1 MALAGIDVSEYQGE
15 IDWQT
20 VADSGVSFCF
30 VKCTEGAQSSDPMF
44 ATNWAAMKSVGIIRS
59 AYHFFVASKDPVV
72 QANNFLRLTQKVW
85 EDSDLPPVLDLEKT
99 YFLNPSSIIDR
110 AQIWLNTVERALG
123 RKPILYTFPNFW
135 HEGLGDIQR
144 LSNYPLWIAHYET
157 DNPWVPG
164 GWKDWVFHQY
174 SESGSTPGIEGDCD
188 LNRFKGNLDD
198 LQKLIKGPVPL
209 RLGSRGQVVAKL
221 QQLLNKQGAN
231 IGVADGAFG
240 PRTKNAVI
248 NFQKSRQLLPD
259 GIVGPRTW
267 LALEAKPTTTP
278 PTQPPNQPP
287 ATALSLTNVCRSY
300 RGLTHQEQA
309 LQWLQGQIPSSQL
322 AAFTTRWRQDPDGPS
337 RPMSTAALS
346 LTNVCKSYRSL
357 PHQEDAL
364 QALQSQLSPA
374 ILAEFTKRWRQG

>member
-15 IDWQT
+15 IDWQA

-44 ATNWAAMKSVGIIRS
+44 ATNWAAMKGVGIIRS

-99 YFLNPSSIIDR
+99 YFLNPSTVIDR
-110 AQIWLNTVERALG
+110 AQIWLNTVEKALG

-135 HEGLGDIQR
+135 HESLGDIQR
-144 LSNYPLWIAHYET
+144 FSNYPLWIAHYET
-157 DNPWVPG
+157 DTPWVPG
-164 GWKDWVFHQY
+164 GWKDWTFHQY
-174 SESGSTPGIEGDCD
+174 SESGRTPGIEGDCD
-188 LNRFKGNLDD
+188 LNTFKGNLDD
-198 LQKLIKGPVPL
+198 LQKLLKGPIPL

-231 IGVADGAFG
+231 IGVADGTFG

-248 NFQKSRQLLPD
+248 NFQKSRQLLAD

-267 LALEAKPTTTP
+267 LALESNPTTTP
-278 PTQPPNQPP
+278 PTPPTTPST
-287 ATALSLTNVCRSY
+287 TALSLNNVCKSY
-300 RGLTHQEQA
+300 KGLAHQEQA
-309 LQWLQGQIPSSQL
+309 LHWLQSQIPSNQL
-322 AAFTTRWRQDPDGPS
+322 AAFTTRWRQDPDGTS
-337 RPMSTAALS
+337 SPMST
-346 LTNVCKSYRSL
+346 T
-357 PHQEDAL
+357 P
-364 QALQSQLSPA
+364 
-374 ILAEFTKRWRQG
+374 

>member
-1 MALAGIDVSEYQGE
+1 MTLAGIDVSEYQGE
-15 IDWQT
+15 IDWQA

-30 VKCTEGAQSSDPMF
+30 VKCSEGAESGDPMF
-44 ATNWAAMKSVGIIRS
+44 ASNWAAMKSVGIIRS

-72 QANNFLRLTQKVW
+72 QANNFLRRTQKVW
-85 EDSDLPPVLDLEKT
+85 ENSDLPPVLDLEKT
-99 YFLNPSSIIDR
+99 YFLNPSSVIDR
-110 AQIWLNTVERALG
+110 AQIWLNTVEKALG

-157 DNPWVPG
+157 DTPWIPG
-164 GWKDWVFHQY
+164 GWKDWAFHQY

-188 LNRFKGNLDD
+188 LNNFKGNLDD
-198 LQKLIKGPVPL
+198 LQKLVKGPVPL

-248 NFQKSRQLLPD
+248 NFQKTRQLSPD

-267 LALEAKPTTTP
+267 IALEA
-278 PTQPPNQPP
+278 NPP
-287 ATALSLTNVCRSY
+287 ATKPPATTPLSLNNVCTSY
-300 RGLTHQEQA
+300 KGLAHQEQA
-309 LQWLQGQIPSSQL
+309 LNWLQSQIQGQQL
-322 AAFTTRWRQDPDGPS
+322 TAFTTKWRQDQDGTS
-337 RPMSTAALS
+337 SPMSTTPLS
-346 LTNVCKSYRSL
+346 LINVCKSYKSL
-357 PHQEDAL
+357 PHQEAAL
-364 QALQSQLSPA
+364 KALQSQLSPVT
-374 ILAEFTKRWRQG
+374 LAEFTKRWRQS